1 MVKKRVFDRNRQ
13 SKSLHQKYKF
23 RMTSSNLIETLSKRA
38 YHSAQRCHSR
48 TNANYHSVINT
59 KYL

>member
-23 RMTSSNLIETLSKRA
+23 RMTSSDLIEILSKRA
-38 YHSAQRCHSR
+38 YHSAQRCHIPDQR
-48 TNANYHSVINT
+48 
-59 KYL
+59 